1 MRSDRVGRQAVMST
15 RREWAYQLQFLRFLA
30 FLLMFFWHA
39 KAWLPVWEL
48 QQNTATSVVSFF
60 FVLSGL
66 TAGYSAWGKEVP
78 FTVGS
83 YLKGIGKRLAKV
95 YPLYF
100 VTTVYTVSY
109 SAIPTLL
116 AQGDADALRPH
127 VLQLLKNLGLVQSWW
142 DENFFSYNGLGW
154 FLSSLMFLFLFQQP
168 MIRCF
173 KAVLRRS
180 RGSIVLAVILLGILG
195 GTVLYNYAVR
205 SLNLQFWAYI
215 FPPARLGEYVGGI
228 ALGLL
233 VKKHKNT
240 IPKKVVLF
248 TLLEVVALAVWVGTF
263 FLPLNTFGAR
273 LSNWLLPNFFG
284 LGVFAVGNGLLSR
297 LFAAKPL
304 HWLGDISFEC
314 YLLHSVVITVYQ
326 RSALLP
332 EPTPITNAFSLVF
345 CLLITIALAAVI
357 HTAAGYR
364 RLKNNY
370 GVTR

>member
-1 MRSDRVGRQAVMST
+1 MVRV
-15 RREWAYQLQFLRFLA
+15 EKAYQLQFLRFLA
-30 FLLMFFWHA
+30 FILMFFWHA
-39 KAWLPVWEL
+39 NAWLPVWEL
-48 QQNTATSVVSFF
+48 QQNMATSVVSFF

-66 TAGYSAWGKEVP
+66 TAGYAAWGKDNP
-78 FTVGS
+78 FAVGS
-83 YLKGIGKRLAKV
+83 YFKGIGKRLAKV

-100 VTTVYTVSY
+100 VTTLYTVSY

-116 AQGDADALRPH
+116 AQGDWEALRPH
-127 VLQLLKNLGLVQSWW
+127 LTQLLKNLGFVQSWW

-154 FLSSLMFLFLFQQP
+154 FLSSLMFLFLFQEP

-173 KAVLRRS
+173 KAVLRRT
-180 RGSIVLAVILLGILG
+180 RGSVVLAIILLGLLG
-195 GTVLYNYAVR
+195 ATVLYNYAVR

-233 VKKHKNT
+233 VKKHKAT
-240 IPKKVVLF
+240 ILKKTVLF
-248 TLLEVVALAVWVGTF
+248 TLLEVSALALWVATY
-263 FLPLNTFGAR
+263 FLPLDTFGAR

-284 LGVFAVGNGLLSR
+284 LGVFAVGGGLLSR

-332 EPTPITNAFSLVF
+332 EPTPVTNVFSMIF
-345 CLLITIALAAVI
+345 CLLITILLALTAHAAV
-357 HTAAGYR
+357 GYR
-364 RLKNNY
+364 RLKKETV
-370 GVTR
+370 G